1 MRHSLC
7 VSPDGKQ
14 VLSATFQPDSKSDSQ
29 FLSRLHK
36 AFLFGDQVAFHAEGD
51 EFRTV
56 FKLPPG
62 CEQTGIHYDQPI
74 PDPIENSVEVVK
86 TEQPHK
92 MSFLAMVYCWV
103 SIVCCSFAIAWML
116 AEFLR
121 WLCSI

>member
-36 AFLFGDQVAFHAEGD
+36 AFLFGDQVAFHADGD

-62 CEQTGIHYDQPI
+62 CEQTSIEYDQPL

-86 TEQPHK
+86 TKQDLRLIAK
-92 MSFLAMVYCWV
+92 VYFFMTGLCS
-103 SIVCCSFAIAWML
+103 SIVVAWL
-116 AEFLR
+116 LTELVR